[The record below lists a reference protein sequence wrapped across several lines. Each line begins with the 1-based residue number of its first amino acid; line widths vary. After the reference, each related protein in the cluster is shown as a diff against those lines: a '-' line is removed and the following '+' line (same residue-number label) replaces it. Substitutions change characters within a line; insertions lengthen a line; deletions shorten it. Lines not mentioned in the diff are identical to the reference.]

1 MFLVDFLYVFFVYVS
16 GDHRDLHV
24 LTHSFPTRRSSD
36 LIVNRLEA
44 WLHGIAETD
53 IDDNC
58 YAGPG
63 ERGCSAQA
71 DATILQLLA
80 DGSGLQRIEIK
91 GHAIVASARQDFAK
105 YAEDAPLAGIAK
117 SQEIEVTRA
126 AGCLRQPGVEQH
138 GALQDKAVCM
148 RRAAQP
154 VEQALV
160 NEARQKDVERLI
172 GPPREIEQARPH
184 GCGDVCRWFSHRR

>member
-91 GHAIVASARQDFAK
+91 GHAIVRSEEHTSELQSLMRNS
-105 YAEDAPLAGIAK
+105 YAVFCLKKKNNIPLHLTIRHK
-117 SQEIEVTRA
+117 QNT
-126 AGCLRQPGVEQH
+126 
-138 GALQDKAVCM
+138 
-148 RRAAQP
+148 
-154 VEQALV
+154 
-160 NEARQKDVERLI
+160 
-172 GPPREIEQARPH
+172 
-184 GCGDVCRWFSHRR
+184 

>member
-1 MFLVDFLYVFFVYVS
+1 MS
-16 GDHRDLHV
+16 HA
-24 LTHSFPTRRSSD
+24 FPTRRASD
-36 LIVNRLEA
+36 RDVRLGGVSAQPRRRKVEQRGIVDRLEA

-91 GHAIVASARQDFAK
+91 GHAIVASDRQDFAK
-105 YAEDAPLAGIAK
+105 YAEDALLAGIAK
-117 SQEIEVTRA
+117 YQEIEVTAA
-126 AGCLRQPGVEQH
+126 AGCLRPPGRTE
-138 GALQDKAVCM
+138 K
-148 RRAAQP
+148 RRGGQ
-154 VEQALV
+154 E
-160 NEARQKDVERLI
+160 
-172 GPPREIEQARPH
+172 
-184 GCGDVCRWFSHRR
+184 